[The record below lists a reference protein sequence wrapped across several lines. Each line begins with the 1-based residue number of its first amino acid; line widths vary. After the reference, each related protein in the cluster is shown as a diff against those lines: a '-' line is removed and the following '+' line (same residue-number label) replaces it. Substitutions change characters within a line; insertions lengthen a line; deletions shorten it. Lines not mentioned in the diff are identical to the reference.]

1 MAYFSEAQLP
11 RYREEDLPGTVKKL
25 YNFCRELQEMLQFVL
40 SNLDADNI
48 EGYEEIFNRL
58 TDADGNISILKQTAE
73 EILMQVRRN
82 EGQLG
87 ELSVKA
93 DGISARVQDNE
104 KGIAELKVTADGI
117 SQRVADNEKNL
128 SSVTQTAS
136 SISQRVANAE
146 GDISTLEQT
155 ASGLRSR
162 VSSVEGSMSSV
173 EQTANGLSSR
183 VTSMEGSLSTVQQT
197 ANGLTSTVSDLN
209 GKYTQIKQ
217 TVDSIRAI
225 CAKTF
230 IHEIYTKREYNEK
243 KEMVKMLHNEA
254 RKLLVE
260 GYERTHD
267 VHGIAK
273 AYGVTEREVYRLV
286 KQKRDTGSVELR
298 TSQRGRKPKMTEKDL
313 ERLRAAIEKTPDK
326 TLGELKEELN
336 LPCSESRL
344 SRIVREKLGFRR
356 KKKVIH
362 ASEQE
367 RPRCTGKA

>member
-1 MAYFSEAQLP
+1 MELNGRSAY
-11 RYREEDLPGTVKKL
+11 
-25 YNFCRELQEMLQFVL
+25 
-40 SNLDADNI
+40 DAAM
-48 EGYEEIFNRL
+48 
-58 TDADGNISILKQTAE
+58 T
-73 EILMQVRRN
+73 
-82 EGQLG
+82 
-87 ELSVKA
+87 
-93 DGISARVQDNE
+93 
-104 KGIAELKVTADGI
+104 IAEPLTQMSMLDGLN
-117 SQRVADNEKNL
+117 SML
-128 SSVTQTAS
+128 SSVGYGE
-136 SISQRVANAE
+136 NP
-146 GDISTLEQT
+146 L
-155 ASGLRSR
+155 
-162 VSSVEGSMSSV
+162 
-173 EQTANGLSSR
+173 
-183 VTSMEGSLSTVQQT
+183 
-197 ANGLTSTVSDLN
+197 SDLLT
-209 GKYTQIKQ
+209 GAVTDYVSQAVPTSFGQIAR
-217 TVDSIRAI
+217 TVDPVRRTTYDDKNIGVPSIVQKMAQKNVRAI

>member
-1 MAYFSEAQLP
+1 MPRILNYKFFYEAFRLGVIDDGFTSVARLLFFPLFDPMGEIILCDENGIPYEVNNKNSSAWGNGTEPIPQIIQAEIGKNETLAILIKYFNSKDFKAAISDAKEDEMYEAIVALV
-11 RYREEDLPGTVKKL
+11 EE
-25 YNFCRELQEMLQFVL
+25 
-40 SNLDADNI
+40 SDNI
-48 EGYEEIFNRL
+48 
-58 TDADGNISILKQTAE
+58 
-73 EILMQVRRN
+73 
-82 EGQLG
+82 
-87 ELSVKA
+87 
-93 DGISARVQDNE
+93 
-104 KGIAELKVTADGI
+104 
-117 SQRVADNEKNL
+117 
-128 SSVTQTAS
+128 
-136 SISQRVANAE
+136 
-146 GDISTLEQT
+146 
-155 ASGLRSR
+155 
-162 VSSVEGSMSSV
+162 
-173 EQTANGLSSR
+173 
-183 VTSMEGSLSTVQQT
+183 
-197 ANGLTSTVSDLN
+197 SD
-209 GKYTQIKQ
+209 
-217 TVDSIRAI
+217 SRAI